1 MTYQPPF
8 SLSARAV
15 TLVAEISAQLERYV
29 IRLEQRDALR
39 LRHANRIRTIHSS
52 LAIEG
57 NTLSLKQVTDLLD
70 GKRVMAPPRDM
81 QEVRNAI
88 ATYELASTLDP
99 FSMEDLLR
107 AHGTMMAA
115 LVEDAGAFRTGGV
128 GVLAGEQVIHIAPPA
143 GLVPQL
149 VADLFDWLRTS
160 PEHLLIRSCV
170 FHYEFEFIHPFADG
184 NGRTGRLCQSLILS
198 RLHPLFL
205 HLPVETMVHDNQKG
219 YYQAIRDST
228 DKADAGIFVDFMLER
243 ILEALKQHQE
253 ARTDGV
259 TGGVTGGVNEWEK
272 VYDYI
277 RRHPGL
283 RANALALALCLP
295 KRTLERLVG
304 QLRRSGRI
312 EFRGAPK
319 NGGYFCLKGP
329 QEAPKKESTKD
340 TKGSK

>member
-8 SLSARAV
+8 TLSARAV
-15 TLVAEISAQLERYV
+15 TLVAEISAQIERYV

-39 LRHANRIRTIHSS
+39 LRRASRIRTIHSS

-57 NTLSLKQVTDLLD
+57 NTLSLKQVTDILD

-88 ATYELASTLDP
+88 ATYELATTLNP
-99 FSMEDLLR
+99 YSIEELLR
-107 AHGTMMAA
+107 AHGCMMAE
-115 LVEDAGAFRTGGV
+115 LMESAGAFRTGEV
-128 GVLAGEQVIHIAPPA
+128 GVLTGEQVIHIAPPA

-149 VADLFDWLRTS
+149 IADLFDWLRTS
-160 PEHLLIRSCV
+160 REHLLLRSCV

-184 NGRTGRLCQSLILS
+184 NGRIGRLWQSLILS
-198 RLHPLFL
+198 KLHPLFL

-228 DKADAGIFVDFMLER
+228 DQANAGMFVDFMLER
-243 ILEALKQHQE
+243 ILEALEQHQV
-253 ARTDGV
+253 ARS
-259 TGGVTGGVNEWEK
+259 GGVNGRVNGGVNGGVSAQER

-283 RANALALALCLP
+283 RASALALALCLP
-295 KRTLERLVG
+295 KRTLERHVG
-304 QLRRSGRI
+304 QLRRNGRI

-319 NGGYFCLKGP
+319 NGGYFCRESP
-329 QEAPKKESTKD
+329 QKAQ
-340 TKGSK
+340 KGSN